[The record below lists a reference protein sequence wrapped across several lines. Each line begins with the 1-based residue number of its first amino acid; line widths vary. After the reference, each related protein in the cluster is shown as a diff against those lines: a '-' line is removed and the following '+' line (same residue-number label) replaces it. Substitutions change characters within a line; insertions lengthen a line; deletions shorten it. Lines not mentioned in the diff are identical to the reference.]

1 VSRLISHDDRACRI
15 HLNEAQKM
23 MCDAPI
29 SVEELEQAIKELS
42 SGKAPGVDG
51 LPAEF
56 FRHF

>member
-1 VSRLISHDDRACRI
+1 
-15 HLNEAQKM
+15 M